1 MARTGRPRAKTPKLP
16 DPIEQSFPSYPLPC
30 TGWWLV
36 LNDVHIPFHEK
47 RTVELAIQAAKK
59 HSARGVLLN
68 GDILDCHELSRWDK
82 TPDDPRYTVEVQM
95 GRQFLA
101 WLRHEL
107 PKAALVW
114 KDGNHEERLVHY
126 LISKAPALFGLDVLT
141 LPNLLHFDR
150 YRVQHVSDR
159 RVITAGKLYI
169 VHGHEFRPAISAPV
183 NPARGLFLRAKA
195 NSLCGHHHQ
204 SSEHGE
210 PTIGGKQQCA
220 WSVGCAC
227 DLWPRYMPINR
238 WVNGFALVKIGEGG
252 HFEVRNLK
260 VINGEVV

>member
-1 MARTGRPRAKTPKLP
+1 MAKSPAVAPALP
-16 DPIEQSFPSYPLPC
+16 DPIEKSYPAFPLPRS
-30 TGWWLV
+30 GWWLV
-36 LNDVHIPFHEK
+36 LNDVHIPFHDK
-47 RTVELAIQAAKK
+47 TTVQLAVKTAKDYAVK
-59 HSARGVLLN
+59 GVLLN
-68 GDILDCHELSRWDK
+68 GDILDCHELSRFDK
-82 TPDDPRYTVEVQM
+82 TPDDPRYLTEVQM

-107 PKAALVW
+107 PKAAIVW
-114 KDGNHEERLVHY
+114 KDGNHEERLFSY
-126 LISKAPALFGLDVLT
+126 LTAKAPALFGLDVLT
-141 LPNLLHFDR
+141 MANLMHFDR
-150 YRVQHVSDR
+150 YKVQHVTDR
-159 RVITAGKLYI
+159 RVITAGKLHI

-195 NSLCGHHHQ
+195 NALCGHHHQ

-227 DLWPRYMPINR
+227 DLAPRYMPLNK
-238 WVNGFALVKIGEGG
+238 WVHGYALVRVTDSG

-260 VINGEVV
+260 VIDGEVV